1 MNDTQVNWLVRFS
14 SQETRIAI
22 LIDEIRIWEDKL
34 KDSPDDIP
42 YLNYIKTTLLD
53 RVKELEDSSW
63 NHLKEG
69 VDYLDDI
76 QRNKNSN
83 KIIHSDKPYKQ

>member
-1 MNDTQVNWLVRFS
+1 MMNNTRVNWHLKFS
-14 SQETRIAI
+14 TPATRIAI

-53 RVKELEDSSW
+53 RVKELEDSHW
-63 NHLKEG
+63 DHLKEG

-76 QRNKNSN
+76 QRNK
-83 KIIHSDKPYKQ
+83 KK

>member
-76 QRNKNSN
+76 QKNKG
-83 KIIHSDKPYKQ
+83 KGKKKWIMMDRPY

>member
-1 MNDTQVNWLVRFS
+1 MNNTRVNWLVKFS

-76 QRNKNSN
+76 QRNK
-83 KIIHSDKPYKQ
+83 KTKKKWMMDRPY

>member
-1 MNDTQVNWLVRFS
+1 MNDTQVNWLVKFS

-53 RVKELEDSSW
+53 RVKELEDSHW
-63 NHLKEG
+63 DHLKEG

-76 QRNKNSN
+76 QRNK
-83 KIIHSDKPYKQ
+83 KK

>member
-1 MNDTQVNWLVRFS
+1 MNNTRVNWHVKFCRP
-14 SQETRIAI
+14 ETRIAI

-76 QRNKNSN
+76 QRIK
-83 KIIHSDKPYKQ
+83 DKGRF

>member
-1 MNDTQVNWLVRFS
+1 MMNNTRVNWLVRFS

-76 QRNKNSN
+76 QRNKG
-83 KIIHSDKPYKQ
+83 KGKKTK

>member
-22 LIDEIRIWEDKL
+22 LIDEIRIWKDKL

-83 KIIHSDKPYKQ
+83 KIIHSDKPHKQ

>member
-76 QRNKNSN
+76 QRNKG
-83 KIIHSDKPYKQ
+83 KGKKTK

>member
-1 MNDTQVNWLVRFS
+1 MNDTQVNWLVKFS

-76 QRNKNSN
+76 QKNKG
-83 KIIHSDKPYKQ
+83 KGKKKWIMMDRPY